1 MVVLPQSIVMT
12 YFHSF
17 CFFCI
22 YFRFPRERGNEAISW
37 CWWGWNFPHSLQRI
51 NQVCHWFLLGTINQV
66 QKIGAQ
72 TDHPILVDSNG
83 SSVWGFSAESIC
95 FGQFVSS
102 EAVGMVQSYRNH
114 QVWFLISMNNVQ
126 QGRIQIECWNVV
138 KLWLILFGDS
148 VKTVFDRAY
157 FQKQTIA
164 G

>member
-17 CFFCI
+17 C
-22 YFRFPRERGNEAISW
+22 YFLHSFPSERGNEAISW

-66 QKIGAQ
+66 PEIFAQ
-72 TDHPILVDSNG
+72 TDHPTLVDSNG

-114 QVWFLISMNNVQ
+114 QVWFLISMNHVQ

-138 KLWLILFGDS
+138 KLWLILFGDY
-148 VKTVFDRAY
+148 VYTVFDRAY